1 MKRSEI
7 NPFILS
13 NGEGMTNAE
22 LAEKCGISA
31 NAVSI
36 RKSRLGVLFNPDMP
50 ETIGEVVEK
59 KSALRK
65 EKDKSKHT
73 AKENKFLYDRIDT
86 LESELDV
93 MKGLDSAISEHV
105 IVPQFGTGESE
116 ATAFVLLSDWHIECE
131 VTSASTN
138 GLNVYNLDIAS
149 ARADECFNKIVR
161 LLRKEQQDVKIVEL
175 VLWLGG
181 DFIDGRLRE
190 ESLETGLLGIMP
202 AAIFVQDLLEAG
214 LKFLLENTKLNIT
227 VVTSVGNHSRIT
239 HKISA
244 AREQDNAVETMV
256 YHQLASRFNDERI
269 KFIIKDS
276 YHTYLPVY
284 GYMCRFHHGTRVRY
298 MGAMGGIHTNM
309 VKKKLTWDKGI
320 PADFDFL
327 GHHHTYLPVGSG
339 GGYII
344 NGSMIGDTPYGLD
357 FGHQPPKQAF
367 FLIDKKRGLTVTMP
381 ILFKR

>member
-7 NPFILS
+7 NSFILS
-13 NGEGMTNAE
+13 NGERMNNHE
-22 LAEKCGISA
+22 LAIKCGISS
-31 NAVSI
+31 NAISI
-36 RKSRLGVLFNPDMP
+36 RKSRLGVLFNPAVV
-50 ETIGEVVEK
+50 ESVSEVVEK
-59 KSALRK
+59 KTELKRQK
-65 EKDKSKHT
+65 EKSRGVE
-73 AKENKFLYDRIDT
+73 KENKFLYDRIET
-86 LESELDV
+86 LEEELDV
-93 MKGLDSAISEHV
+93 MKGLNSSVSEHV
-105 IVPQFGTGESE
+105 IVPSLGTGESE
-116 ATAFVLLSDWHIECE
+116 ATAFVLLSDWHAECE

-138 GLNVYNLDIAS
+138 GLNRYNLDIAK

-161 LLRKEQQDVKIVEL
+161 LVRKEQQDVKIKEL
-175 VLWLGG
+175 VVWLGG

-202 AAIFVQDLLEAG
+202 AAMFVQDLLESG

-244 AREQDNAVETMV
+244 ARECDNAVETMI
-256 YHQLASRFNDERI
+256 YHQLASRLSSKRI
-269 KFIIKDS
+269 NFVIKDS

-284 GYMCRFHHGTRVRY
+284 GYICRFHHGTRVRY

-327 GHHHTYLPVGSG
+327 GHHHTYLPVGAG

-381 ILFKR
+381 ILFKN